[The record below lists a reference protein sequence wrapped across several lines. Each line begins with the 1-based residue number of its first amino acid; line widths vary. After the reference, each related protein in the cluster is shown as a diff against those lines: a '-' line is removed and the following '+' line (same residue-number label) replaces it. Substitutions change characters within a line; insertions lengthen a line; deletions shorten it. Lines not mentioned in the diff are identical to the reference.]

1 MKLGK
6 MNIMKVITQNPS
18 HSTVHIGYESEFQKE
33 TMNKFS
39 SFINLHQHKL
49 EERFSAKY
57 S

>member
-1 MKLGK
+1 MS
-6 MNIMKVITQNPS
+6 IMKFITQNPS